1 MNQFQTVREAKE
13 YLVRR
18 IVAQAHQDGVPL
30 SEVERDMLY
39 FSETDWTLPNMMAVS
54 QDFDQSYDQ
63 DEYESK
69 IGQLIQ
75 RIRNQSD
82 GNFDDNRDEAVH
94 RLLEEDHYLLVLI
107 EGASRSSRRPVKMSG
122 WDIFRL
128 ILASVVVVAIYLPVA
143 FFVYSHID
151 NPAISKLILVPTL
164 VALVALVM
172 FLANR
177 GHRESA

>member
-1 MNQFQTVREAKE
+1 
-13 YLVRR
+13 
-18 IVAQAHQDGVPL
+18 
-30 SEVERDMLY
+30 
-39 FSETDWTLPNMMAVS
+39 MMAVS

-69 IGQLIQ
+69 IGQIVLQ
-75 RIRNQSD
+75 IRSQSD
-82 GNFDDNRDEAVH
+82 GNFDDSWDEAVH

-107 EGASRSSRRPVKMSG
+107 NGASRNSSRPVKRTRG
-122 WDIFRL
+122 DILKL
-128 ILASVVVVAIYLPVA
+128 ILASVVVTAIYLPVA

-151 NPAISKLILVPTL
+151 NPVISKLILVPTL

-177 GHRESA
+177 GRRESA